1 MCGYYKQNGKWHVLE
16 INPRFT
22 SSYNG
27 ILECYGKKTYINYKS
42 YLTKNLIL
50 DEPKLLK
57 IKKLS
62 FHEKENT
69 KYIGIDIGGAHLK
82 CVGIDNSKISYINMN
97 LIRFGTIKRFY

>member
-1 MCGYYKQNGKWHVLE
+1 MDIIKQNRKWHVLE

-27 ILECYGKKTYINYKS
+27 ILECYGKKTIHQITNL

-57 IKKLS
+57 TKKLS

-69 KYIGIDIGGAHLK
+69 NI
-82 CVGIDNSKISYINMN
+82 
-97 LIRFGTIKRFY
+97 